1 MHRGEF
7 TEHCSNAVVRQN
19 YSATYHCITEVWCE
33 LFKTFCRKINFPTL
47 CFSLSLIFF
56 RRKKLNEVER
66 IISNRRLSILLYVHL
81 GPINVVVFYD
91 PSGKSHLG
99 VGFVLRCFQRL
110 SFPDTATLRCYWR
123 NNRHTVGPVNSV
135 LSY

>member
-1 MHRGEF
+1 MLENKF
-7 TEHCSNAVVRQN
+7 SNFVFFAFA
-19 YSATYHCITEVWCE
+19 Y
-33 LFKTFCRKINFPTL
+33 FFPLTL
-47 CFSLSLIFF
+47 TLSPFGA
-56 RRKKLNEVER
+56 RESSKEKKLNEVER
-66 IISNRRLSILLYVHL
+66 IISNCRLSILLYVHL
-81 GPINVVVFYD
+81 SPINVVVFYD

-110 SFPDTATLRCYWR
+110 SFLDTATLRCYWR

>member
-1 MHRGEF
+1 MQ
-7 TEHCSNAVVRQN
+7 VVRQN
-19 YSATYHCITEVWCE
+19 C
-33 LFKTFCRKINFPTL
+33 FCHI
-47 CFSLSLIFF
+47 SLYYKGLARFF
-56 RRKKLNEVER
+56 LSDRLKSVLLEKNINEVER
-66 IISNRRLSILLYVHL
+66 IISNRWLNTLLYVHL

>member
-1 MHRGEF
+1 MLRICIGDF
-7 TEHCSNAVVRQN
+7 CDLPNTVVMQVVRQSVSTS
-19 YSATYHCITEVWCE
+19 YITV
-33 LFKTFCRKINFPTL
+33 LQRFG
-47 CFSLSLIFF
+47 IFF
-56 RRKKLNEVER
+56 PEEKNINEVER
-66 IISNRRLSILLYVHL
+66 IISNRWLNTLLYVHL